1 MNSNVTDN
9 SLFSNKDLEFNP
21 WTNVFSPFDKISNE
35 TTIQQSDSTNSDDI
49 FAIDSHDDAESPDSI
64 SENLH
69 FTPARCTLHID
80 QQPVTAVIDSGAYV
94 SVIAKSLLNQ
104 LGYVPTGPSNA
115 TLRLANGTCEKPIG
129 IVFDLPVEVN
139 NVIIPTTVHVIDCGN
154 TYFILGNDW
163 LRQLHASI
171 DYGEE
176 CLTFHYQEK
185 TIMVPMRFTRECKPK
200 KSKRPKEKEKVKP
213 ITIESL
219 SNSIESETEE
229 SAESYNSEVEIIT
242 DEEAQPIH
250 MLPYTYSSQEL
261 HDIFTANIKIKQ
273 VIAGQPITKGGSKCT
288 FNCDVE
294 NHHIHVYCKACKQN
308 LPYGT
313 VVHDCVVGFSPG
325 KIRPEMDPKYLVT
338 EPWWTE
344 PLVVQQENMLHYL
357 QCLEYLRKGLSIFVP
372 PAGSLKLATPEV
384 D

>member
-9 SLFSNKDLEFNP
+9 TLFSDKDLEFNP
-21 WTNVFSPFDKISNE
+21 WTNVFSPFDNISNE
-35 TTIQQSDSTNSDDI
+35 TNNGSIQESDSTNSDDV
-49 FAIDSHDDAESPDSI
+49 FAIDSHDDAEPSDSI
-64 SENLH
+64 SENIH
-69 FTPARCTLHID
+69 FTPARCTLHIG

-115 TLRLANGTCEKPIG
+115 TLILANGAREMPIG
-129 IVFDLPVEVN
+129 IVSDLPVKVN
-139 NVIIPTTVHVIDCGN
+139 NVVIHTTAHVIDCGN
-154 TYFILGNDW
+154 KYFILGNDW

-176 CLTFHYQEK
+176 CLTFYHQEE
-185 TIMVPMRFTRECKPK
+185 TIMVPLRFTRECKPK
-200 KSKRPKEKEKVKP
+200 KSKRPKVKEKV
-213 ITIESL
+213 TIEPL

-229 SAESYNSEVEIIT
+229 SAESQDSDVETIT
-242 DEEAQPIH
+242 DEEAQPIPT
-250 MLPYTYSSQEL
+250 LPYTYSSQEI
-261 HDIFTANIKIKQ
+261 HDIFAANIKIKQ
-273 VIAGQPITKGGSKCT
+273 VIAGQPITKGESKCT

-294 NHHIHVYCKACKQN
+294 NHHIHVYCEACKQN

-313 VVHDCVVGFSPG
+313 VVHDCAVGFSPG
-325 KIRPEMDPKYLVT
+325 KIKPEMDPKYLVT

-344 PLVVQQENMLHYL
+344 PLVVQQKNMLHYL
-357 QCLEYLRKGLSIFVP
+357 QCLKQLCDGLSIVAP
-372 PAGSLKLATPEV
+372 PASSLELATPEL